1 MIEFCEEVC
10 HKTGFTAEQL
20 AEDESVLDG
29 IAKSMLSYGVSK
41 GESVSYPNVFV
52 GKLSILV
59 RANWSHSEQ
68 IRIEY
73 VTDCLEPMFGKFYS
87 IVGFHHTNSIHTVP
101 SPSSIGELIPAAP

>member
-41 GESVSYPNVFV
+41 GESISHPNVFV
-52 GKLSILV
+52 GKL
-59 RANWSHSEQ
+59 
-68 IRIEY
+68 
-73 VTDCLEPMFGKFYS
+73 
-87 IVGFHHTNSIHTVP
+87 
-101 SPSSIGELIPAAP
+101 

>member
-29 IAKSMLSYGVSK
+29 IAKSMQSYGVSK

-52 GKLSILV
+52 GNLSILV
-59 RANWSHSEQ
+59 RANWSYSEQ
-68 IRIEY
+68 TKIEY
-73 VTDCLEPMFGKFYS
+73 VTDCLEPMS
-87 IVGFHHTNSIHTVP
+87 
-101 SPSSIGELIPAAP
+101 

>member
-41 GESVSYPNVFV
+41 GESHPNVFV

-68 IRIEY
+68 IKIVY
-73 VTDCLEPMFGKFYS
+73 VTDCLEPM
-87 IVGFHHTNSIHTVP
+87 
-101 SPSSIGELIPAAP
+101 L